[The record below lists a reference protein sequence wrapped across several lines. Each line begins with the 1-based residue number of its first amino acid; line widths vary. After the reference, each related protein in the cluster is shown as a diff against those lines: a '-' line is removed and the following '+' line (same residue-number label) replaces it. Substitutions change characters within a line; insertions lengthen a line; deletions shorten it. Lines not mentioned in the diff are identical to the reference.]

1 MTFNLFGGFKFASA
15 FKAPAPGCSPAT
27 GPNGNLFGNLA
38 DIKSQLLGHV
48 ANDLGHAAGG
58 LANAGHGFLDKLL
71 HHGDK
76 DGNHGHND
84 NHHNT
89 GGHNTDHGNHGGH
102 DNHGGHGGHGGNS
115 CDPDHSG
122 GGTPATGNNFPPI
135 PGDTLGVTFSIDLN
149 GDGVNDEYAVVKAP
163 DNPTAQDQTLQH
175 YYDQVAAD
183 LSTSHPDVA
192 ANQIVVKATIYSAS
206 QGESYYHFNGDETT
220 TEEQDADNDQDH
232 HDDPDYDHNH
242 EHGHGHG
249 HGSDHHGSNDHG
261 SDDHGSNC
269 GSDGHG
275 SNDHGSDKDDSHD
288 HGSDDKDASCGSAKG
303 DHDSNFY
310 SHLMSWTSG
319 SHDDKEPAPDHEDDC
334 QNEDH
339 GHEIHFL

>member
-1 MTFNLFGGFKFASA
+1 MCARTCGAGLRPHTLSA
-15 FKAPAPGCSPAT
+15 RQHGS
-27 GPNGNLFGNLA
+27 LFGNLA
-38 DIKSQLLGHV
+38 DIKSQLLSHV
-48 ANDLGHAAGG
+48 ASDLGHVAGG
-58 LANAGHGFLDKLL
+58 LANAGHSLLDNLL
-71 HHGDK
+71 HHDDK
-76 DGNHGHND
+76 DDHHG
-84 NHHNT
+84 NT
-89 GGHNTDHGNHGGH
+89 GGHGNHGGH
-102 DNHGGHGGHGGNS
+102 DNHGGHGGHS

-122 GGTPATGNNFPPI
+122 GGTPATGNDFPPI
-135 PGDTLGVTFSIDLN
+135 PSDTLGVTFSIDLD

-220 TEEQDADNDQDH
+220 TEEQNADNEQDH

-242 EHGHGHG
+242 EHGHGSH
-249 HGSDHHGSNDHG
+249 DHGSNDHG
-261 SDDHGSNC
+261 SEDHGSNDHGSNDHGSNC
-269 GSDGHG
+269 GSDGNG
-275 SNDHGSDKDDSHD
+275 SDDHGSDD
-288 HGSDDKDASCGSAKG
+288 HGSDDKDASCGTADG

-310 SHLMSWTSG
+310 SHLMSWTAG

-339 GHEIHFL
+339 GHDVHFL